1 MNTEINF
8 ELLYEKSIIEKN
20 KLNIYIKE
28 LENKI
33 NEIDKKNND
42 LTIHLKKY
50 TASESHKN
58 YYQKNKEK
66 IIQKNTE
73 YNKQNKQNI
82 DPEKRKEYN
91 KRSYEKRKL
100 KKQINDINI

>member
-1 MNTEINF
+1 MNIETNF

-20 KLNIYIKE
+20 KLNNYIKD

-33 NEIDKKNND
+33 NELENKNTK
-42 LTIHLKKY
+42 LTAHLKKY
-50 TASESHKN
+50 TASDSHKL

-66 IIQKNTE
+66 IIEKNKE
-73 YNKQNKQNI
+73 YNKLHKKII
-82 DPEKRKEYN
+82 DPEKIKEYN

-100 KKQINDINI
+100 KKQNELLTV

>member
-1 MNTEINF
+1 MNIETNF

-20 KLNIYIKE
+20 KLNNYIKE

-33 NEIDKKNND
+33 NVLEDKNTQ
-42 LTIHLKKY
+42 LTVHLKKY
-50 TASESHKN
+50 TASDSHKL

-66 IIQKNTE
+66 IIEKNKE
-73 YNKQNKQNI
+73 YNKQHKKII
-82 DPEKRKEYN
+82 DPEKIKEYN

-100 KKQINDINI
+100 KKQNELLTV

>member
-28 LENKI
+28 QEIKI
-33 NEIDKKNND
+33 NELENKNND

-50 TASESHKN
+50 TSSERHKL
-58 YYQKNKEK
+58 YYQKNKDK
-66 IIQKNTE
+66 IIERNTE
-73 YNKQNKQNI
+73 YNKQYKQNI
-82 DPEKRKEYN
+82 NPEKIKEYN
-91 KRSYEKRKL
+91 KRAYEKRKI
-100 KKQINDINI
+100 KQQNNSLNS

>member
-28 LENKI
+28 LEIKI
-33 NEIDKKNND
+33 NELENKNND

-50 TASESHKN
+50 TASESHKL

-66 IIQKNTE
+66 IIERNYE
-73 YNKQNKQNI
+73 YNKQYKQNI
-82 DPEKRKEYN
+82 DPLKIKEYN
-91 KRSYEKRKL
+91 KRAYEKRKI
-100 KKQINDINI
+100 KQQNKDLNI